1 MSTIRRLG
9 IIAMLLT
16 LTVGGLTAQTRD
28 RRVDLE
34 VRCLREANL
43 SSTETIWIVTRC
55 GAVYRADSIGD
66 TWHTLQAQAEGGWHE
81 PHFEGVAAFG
91 NHTAVAVGFLADEHV
106 PHYRHVLR
114 TTTEGQLWDTVH
126 FGDDSHWI
134 HGLHYT
140 SDGHIWMG
148 SAQATSAGHLFYS
161 ADSGRTFTT
170 LRTELDT
177 TLSIWDI
184 YMADSVNGLI
194 GDYEN
199 MIFSTTDNWRTFR
212 RLPTPRDQGLKRG
225 RGIAAMPLRPWH
237 GMLLVCQGNGSY
249 YTPTDSIQW
258 APTPLPLTGF
268 EVDTVLGDLWAIT
281 DSGQLVLMS
290 DLEHW
295 RVVAEG
301 LDVDHDRICG
311 TLGGRIYLLTE
322 NGVVRVGPD
331 GRADTCGFFT
341 REQTL
346 DEVFD
351 KLFKEYWSYANEYLP
366 TLSHG
371 GRLWRTDGSS
381 IYLHDALGWY
391 RIAKPLGVSKILPD
405 PDRSNR
411 IIFLRNDEKTYALD
425 TTGHYEPYTY
435 HNPLESFVKSG
446 LQSVEIATHRGGCFH
461 FEKDIIRYTRHGD
474 QLRESANTVD
484 SSKHAPM
491 LFPADILEHTLS
503 QLGETYSRFP
513 THADFGMKEG
523 DVDLEKVFAPE
534 GGCTSYSGYRITL
547 VNRNGDTLT
556 VRGSSSAD
564 CGGYFPWLLPMNFSW
579 QNAAFVSYQPALWQ
593 ALRPMMP
600 QDMILRDKL
609 NNNALFDL
617 RPGDLLF
624 YRDTAG
630 MGAAVRE
637 STGEYTHVALVESVG
652 DTVWIIDAT
661 QKYGVSRRPFLRKRN
676 DMRPYPDIYRVEH
689 GCYNIDSVLSR
700 ARSFVGQT
708 YDNAF
713 LPDNGALYCS
723 ELIYEVFLDDCSA
736 KGRHLFE
743 TKPMNWRDKEGKIPQ
758 YWQEHFKKL
767 EMEVPEGVP
776 GTNPTDMSR
785 SPLLRKL

>member
-1 MSTIRRLG
+1 
-9 IIAMLLT
+9 MLLT

-34 VRCLREANL
+34 VRCLMEANL

-106 PHYRHVLR
+106 HHYRHVLR

-126 FGDDSHWI
+126 FGDNSHWI

-194 GDYEN
+194 GDHKN

-225 RGIAAMPLRPWH
+225 RGIAAKPLRPWH

-295 RVVAEG
+295 HVVAEG

-322 NGVVRVGPD
+322 KGVVRVGPD

-371 GRLWRTDGSS
+371 GRLWRTDHTSV
-381 IYLHDALGWY
+381 YLQDALGWY
-391 RIAKPLGVSKILPD
+391 RIAKPMTVEALLPD
-405 PDRSNR
+405 LDRSDR
-411 IIFLRNDEKTYALD
+411 VVILGGDRRNYTID
-425 TTGHYEPYTY
+425 TTGHIEPYVY
-435 HNPLESFVKSG
+435 RQPLEAFVRSG
-446 LQSVEIATHRGGCFH
+446 LQSVEISTYRGGCFH
-461 FEKDIIRYTRHGD
+461 YMKHIIEYTRQGD
-474 QLRESANTVD
+474 LLRESHNTVD
-484 SSKHAPM
+484 SLRHISRYIAADRLEGVLLRLGERYNLP
-491 LFPADILEHTLS
+491 LSPADIGL
-503 QLGETYSRFP
+503 Q
-513 THADFGMKEG
+513 EG
-523 DVDLEKVFAPE
+523 DIDVEKVFSRQ
-534 GGCTSYSGYRITL
+534 GDCTNFSGYLLTF
-547 VNRNGDTLT
+547 VNRNGDTLR

-564 CGGYFPWLLPMNFSW
+564 CGNYFPWLLPMRIQW
-579 QNAAFVSYQPALWQ
+579 RDAAFCSYQPLLWQ
-593 ALRPMMP
+593 TLRGMMP
-600 QDMILRDKL
+600 QGMMLRDKL
-609 NNNALFDL
+609 CNNALVEL

-624 YRDTAG
+624 YRDTEG
-630 MGAAVRE
+630 MGAAVSE
-637 STGEYTHVALVESVG
+637 STGEYTHVAMVESVG

-661 QKYGVSRRPFLRKRN
+661 QKYGVSRRPFLRKRH
-676 DMRPYPDIYRVEH
+676 DSRPYPDVYRMEF
-689 GCYNIDSVLSR
+689 GCIDLDSSLAR
-700 ARSFVGQT
+700 ARALVGLP

-723 ELIYEVFLDDCSA
+723 ELIYECYLDDCP
-736 KGRHLFE
+736 GHTRHLFE
-743 TKPMNWRDKEGKIPQ
+743 AKPMNWRNKKGKLPK
-758 YWQEHFKKL
+758 YWKKHFKRLGMK
-767 EMEVPEGVP
+767 VPEGVP

>member
-1 MSTIRRLG
+1 MMKRHILTILSLLLAG
-9 IIAMLLT
+9 SAIA
-16 LTVGGLTAQTRD
+16 QQRD
-28 RRVDLE
+28 RRVDLNIHCGYHID
-34 VRCLREANL
+34 V
-43 SSTETIWIVTRC
+43 STTGRLWIGDRC
-55 GAVYRADSIGD
+55 GNIYTADSMGA
-66 TWHTLQAQAEGGWHE
+66 TWRTVRMFEDYIRGGNIE
-81 PHFEGVAAFG
+81 RIAAFG
-91 NHTAVAVGFLADEHV
+91 DDIAVAAGYMHGEGFV
-106 PHYRHVLR
+106 VR
-114 TTTEGQLWDTVH
+114 TTSGGTLWDTVQVDPRLIWVH
-126 FGDDSHWI
+126 GFCYHSDGRMWMAAASGRQFKYMAFSSDRGRSFTPLTTPFDGDESGEGGI
-134 HGLHYT
+134 EELYMVT
-140 SDGHIWMG
+140 SDSGF
-148 SAQATSAGHLFYS
+148 AGTY
-161 ADSGRTFTT
+161 GG
-170 LRTELDT
+170 
-177 TLSIWDI
+177 DI
-184 YMADSVNGLI
+184 Y
-194 GDYEN
+194 
-199 MIFSTTDNWRTFR
+199 STSDNWRTAH
-212 RLPTPRDQGLKRG
+212 RLFSPLDQGLLKKNTYMDAEVR
-225 RGIAAMPLRPWH
+225 RIRLWH
-237 GMLLVCQGNGSY
+237 GWLIATLFQTTAI
-249 YTPTDSIQW
+249 TPTDSDSLHWQL
-258 APTPLPLTGF
+258 LPWDTY
-268 EVDTVLGDLWAIT
+268 EVDTTSGNLWAIT
-281 DSGQLVLMS
+281 DSGELVYFT
-290 DLEHW
+290 DLEH
-295 RVVAEG
+295 RKVLAKG
-301 LDVDHDRICG
+301 LGHPFCNIIG
-311 TLGGRIYLLTE
+311 ILGGCAYLHTQD
-322 NGVVRVGPD
+322 GVVRISSD
-331 GRADTCGFFT
+331 GKADTCGFFT

-346 DEVFD
+346 DESFD
-351 KLFKEYWSYANEYLP
+351 KLFKEHRSYANEYLP

-371 GRLWRTDGSS
+371 GRLWRTDRTSV
-381 IYLHDALGWY
+381 YLQDALGWY

-461 FEKDIIRYTRHGD
+461 FEEDIIRYTRHGD

-556 VRGSSSAD
+556 VHGNSRVD

-593 ALRPMMP
+593 AIRPMMP
-600 QDMILRDKL
+600 KDMILRDKL
-609 NNNALFDL
+609 NNNALLDL

-700 ARSFVGQT
+700 ARSFVGQP

-713 LPDNGALYCS
+713 LPNNGALYCS